1 LDTGL
6 YRQQKCWGAAIR
18 SFHLERN
25 TLAGVHQR
33 PAESETKPLMTALCA
48 NRQGLDGRIVSPTR
62 TLWTACVAHAL
73 HDGCTDLI
81 YLLLP
86 IWQAEFGLGYGALA
100 FLRGLAAATMAGLQV
115 PAGRVAAHLGGR
127 TTLALGTAL
136 VAIGYLA
143 AGYSAGLLGLCIA
156 LVAIGT
162 GLSTQHPI
170 ASAAV
175 SRAYREDARGPLG
188 TYNFAGDVGKA
199 AIPSGA
205 SLLLIWVSWHWLLWL
220 VAVVAVIVAL
230 AVAIFLPANLRPMSE
245 AAKIKHRSPA
255 ARGGFA
261 LLLTI
266 GILDSSVRMGF
277 LMFLPFLLKEQGVS
291 LATTGQALALVFVG
305 GAAGKFAC
313 GWLGAR
319 VGVLATVLLTEAGT
333 AAAILSVLMLPLV
346 PMLLL
351 LPVLGVLLNGTS
363 SVLYGTVP
371 ELAPSNREEQAFAI
385 FYTGTIG
392 AGATAPILFGLLGDV
407 VGPHGAMM
415 ATAITA
421 AAILPLAI
429 VLAPHLRSAVDV
441 CRTVEEAGSP
451 LEQREC

>member
-1 LDTGL
+1 M
-6 YRQQKCWGAAIR
+6 AASDAI
-18 SFHLERN
+18 LEGSDRR
-25 TLAGVHQR
+25 T
-33 PAESETKPLMTALCA
+33 
-48 NRQGLDGRIVSPTR
+48 VSRAR
-62 TLWTACVAHAL
+62 TLWTACAAHAL
-73 HDGCTDLI
+73 HDGYTDLI

-86 IWQAEFGLGYGALA
+86 IWQTEFGLGYGTLA

-115 PAGRVAAHLGGR
+115 PTGRAAEHLGGR

-136 VAIGYLA
+136 AAIGYVI
-143 AGYSAGLLGLCIA
+143 AGYSGGLRGLCIA
-156 LVAIGT
+156 LVATGC

-175 SRAYREDARGPLG
+175 SRAYQGDARGPLG

-199 AIPSGA
+199 AIPSAA
-205 SLLLIWVSWHWLLWL
+205 SLLLVLMSWHHMLWVL
-220 VAVVAVIVAL
+220 SALGGIVAL
-230 AVAIFLPANLRPMSE
+230 AVAIFLPANLCPVST
-245 AAKIKHRSPA
+245 AAKAEHRSSG

-261 LLLTI
+261 LLLSI

-291 LATTGQALALVFVG
+291 LSTIGQALALVFVG

-319 VGVLATVLLTEAGT
+319 FGVLGTVLLTEVGT
-333 AAAILSVLMLPLV
+333 AAAILLVLVLPLV
-346 PMLLL
+346 PVFLL
-351 LPVLGVLLNGTS
+351 LPVLGVMLNGTS

-371 ELAPSNREEQAFAI
+371 ELAPHGHAERAFAI

-392 AGATAPILFGLLGDV
+392 AGAMAPILFGILGDE
-407 VGPHGAMM
+407 VGPHGAIM

-421 AAILPLAI
+421 AGILPLA
-429 VLAPHLRSAVDV
+429 VALAPRL
-441 CRTVEEAGSP
+441 SP
-451 LEQREC
+451 TKNPHT